1 MPIAMSDSLCRTR
14 FGASDG
20 AFTGAVWGPPPAKR
34 GAFLLGRLLEQGG
47 RAIRVR
53 PLGGDRAGEI
63 RLTRFLR
70 NAAVSVGEMVAE
82 AGLRTA
88 ERSCGRE
95 VLAIQDTTAIRSEG
109 GGGDYLH
116 VVLAVDALDG
126 SILGLIDGQF
136 LHRQGGRRAQR
147 RGAAVEDKESFRWLQ
162 GADQAATVC
171 AGADRVTVV
180 ADREGDIFEA
190 FALRPEGAELLV
202 RAAQDRSLAEG
213 GRLFAALD
221 ALPEAARAE
230 LDLPAGPGRTART
243 TQVALRFATTTLA
256 RPKGGERTGLAASVT
271 VQVVDV
277 REPAPPC
284 GLAPVHWTPVHWRL
298 LTTRPV
304 RSAAEAWSV
313 AETYRKR
320 WAIEQLFRTLKTKG
334 FDVEGLQIEDPGPRD
349 KLVTAALVAATH
361 IQQLV
366 HARDGGPGPLRPCA
380 DVFPP
385 EDTPLLEAYCAKLE
399 GKTERQKNPHPKGS
413 LAYAAWVCARLGGWT
428 GYYGKPGPAVML
440 DGWLELQS
448 AKRGIAL
455 FIPGHN
461 V

>member
-1 MPIAMSDSLCRTR
+1 MA
-14 FGASDG
+14 
-20 AFTGAVWGPPPAKR
+20 
-34 GAFLLGRLLEQGG
+34 RLLEQGG
-47 RAIRVR
+47 RPVRVR
-53 PLGGDRAGEI
+53 PLGGTRAGEI

-70 NAAVSVGEMVAE
+70 NPAVGIEEMLAQAAR
-82 AGLRTA
+82 RTA
-88 ERSCGRE
+88 ERSRGRE
-95 VLAIQDTTAIRSEG
+95 VVAIQDTTVIRSEG

-126 SILGLIDGQF
+126 SILGLIDAQF
-136 LHRQGGRRAQR
+136 LQRSGGRRGQ
-147 RGAAVEDKESFRWLQ
+147 RGAAGIEQKESFRWLQ

-171 AGADRVTVV
+171 AGAERVTVV
-180 ADREGDIFEA
+180 ADRESDIFEA
-190 FALRPEGAELLV
+190 FALRPEGVDLLV

-221 ALPEAARAE
+221 ALPEVGRAA
-230 LDLPAGPGRTART
+230 LDLPAQPGRKARA
-243 TQVALRFATTTLA
+243 TQLALRFAAATLA
-256 RPKGGERTGLAASVT
+256 CPGGGDRAGLAECVT
-271 VQVVDV
+271 VQAIDV
-277 REPAPPC
+277 REPATPA
-284 GLAPVHWTPVHWRL
+284 GQSPVHWRL

-304 RSAAEAWSV
+304 ANAAEAWAV
-313 AETYRKR
+313 VELYRRR

-334 FDVEGLQIEDPGPRD
+334 FDIESLRIEDPGPRD
-349 KLVTAALVAATH
+349 VLVTAVVVAAVH

-366 HARDGGPGPLRPCA
+366 HARDGGPGPLRPCT

-385 EDTPLLEAYCAKLE
+385 EDIPLLEAFCAKLE

-440 DGWLELQS
+440 DGWLEIQA
-448 AKRGIAL
+448 AKRAITVL
-455 FIPGHN
+455 RYDHD